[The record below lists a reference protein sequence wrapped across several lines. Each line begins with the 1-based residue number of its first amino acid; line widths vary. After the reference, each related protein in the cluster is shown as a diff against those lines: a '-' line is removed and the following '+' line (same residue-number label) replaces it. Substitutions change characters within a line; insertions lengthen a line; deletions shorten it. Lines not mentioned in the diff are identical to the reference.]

1 MDRES
6 SPLSNTIL
14 LQPSRG
20 PDEAENRRGV
30 GIHYTILGGTGGR
43 GGDGPPGTRN
53 WRAGGLGQEP
63 TVWTSNIHYYIGDS
77 QTEFGR
83 GGRGGDL
90 QISPEIRDG
99 KGAPGGAGEETER
112 NGEDGSDWQE
122 GEGASDEEG
131 GSDQEGKRANDGE
144 GRNSPV
150 RPEIA
155 GRSGGRGDNSSLE
168 EILDDIRHRQLSQRE
183 ISGFRSGSLPRA
195 DTDILQPTLD
205 SPAASAQYPPGPLTP
220 PSPPAEP
227 IPDLLSLYTSR
238 PPLVD
243 ALSRVEAETGGTGDV
258 SDFDSWAKITDSLI
272 KQWGS
277 LGTISIP
284 VLGLTA
290 MQMRS
295 TNGPGLQ
302 IFLLFCVFCLS
313 SILSD
318 AMVLSFFC
326 YGSTKS
332 IAERWVQDI
341 RTVDPI
347 SYWNI
352 WVLFSLPVVW
362 ACWWLL
368 FLFISLFLLA
378 WEGGRPGFTTGSAQ
392 YLEGKILAVILLPIW
407 LGRFGWRILTGRP
420 GGGSPDSGEV
430 TQSRRE
436 KTNFRGSGHTESDL
450 SSRDRT
456 AESATN
462 REIEEKT
469 DRWINMKAE
478 GRKYVPMNTA
488 AIAEPTARHA
498 KGSVSIGVWFTAS
511 TPALSTLAV
520 VVSALGARRDVIN
533 AILSAITVE
542 VERSARSTLDGVAR
556 TIGPRKKSCTARLP
570 CAGGGGFLVFNDAE
584 CGVRPGSRSI
594 GDTGKGGLA
603 SPVYVCRE
611 QMSSRLCDGRRT
623 FYVQKRSIDPRAQ
636 GDI

>member
-6 SPLSNTIL
+6 SALSNTIL

-30 GIHYTILGGTGGR
+30 GIHYTIHGGIGGSGGDGLRVRGGTGG
-43 GGDGPPGTRN
+43 
-53 WRAGGLGQEP
+53 AGGSGQGP

-83 GGRGGDL
+83 GGGGEDL
-90 QISPEIRDG
+90 QISSEIRDG
-99 KGAPGGAGEETER
+99 KGWPGGAGEETER
-112 NGEDGSDWQE
+112 NGEGGSDWQE
-122 GEGASDEEG
+122 GEGASDAEG
-131 GSDQEGKRANDGE
+131 GSDQEGERASDGE
-144 GRNSPV
+144 GRNFPL

-155 GRSGGRGDNSSLE
+155 GRSGGQGDNSSLE
-168 EILDDIRHRQLSQRE
+168 EILDEIRRRQLSQRE
-183 ISGFRSGSLPRA
+183 IGGSGAGEGHGSVGGTAEGSDVVPVSPRT
-195 DTDILQPTLD
+195 DTDIPRPTLD
-205 SPAASAQYPPGPLTP
+205 SLVAPAQYPPGPLMP
-220 PSPPAEP
+220 PSPPP
-227 IPDLLSLYTSR
+227 NPFLVCYHCMLLGR
-238 PPLVD
+238 PSWYASWVKD
-243 ALSRVEAETGGTGDV
+243 VLSRVEAETGGTGDV

-318 AMVLSFFC
+318 AIVLSFFC

-407 LGRFGWRILTGRP
+407 LGRFGWVLWKL
-420 GGGSPDSGEV
+420 
-430 TQSRRE
+430 RE
-436 KTNFRGSGHTESDL
+436 
-450 SSRDRT
+450 
-456 AESATN
+456 
-462 REIEEKT
+462 
-469 DRWINMKAE
+469 
-478 GRKYVPMNTA
+478 
-488 AIAEPTARHA
+488 
-498 KGSVSIGVWFTAS
+498 
-511 TPALSTLAV
+511 
-520 VVSALGARRDVIN
+520 
-533 AILSAITVE
+533 
-542 VERSARSTLDGVAR
+542 
-556 TIGPRKKSCTARLP
+556 
-570 CAGGGGFLVFNDAE
+570 
-584 CGVRPGSRSI
+584 GSR
-594 GDTGKGGLA
+594 
-603 SPVYVCRE
+603 
-611 QMSSRLCDGRRT
+611 
-623 FYVQKRSIDPRAQ
+623 
-636 GDI
+636 